1 MLLDES
7 RQVKRKNGFTFLVK
21 PFSEFYHQRG
31 SPTFP
36 TNNGNETLKF
46 DCVGAAKTSSVV
58 FPRSSKS
65 AIGAFGI
72 CVEAFSVQSK
82 SSNTTHRRR
91 NSLPDRKIFMCL
103 SGWST
108 SVWNNLAFRKIR
120 FAITRK
126 RD

>member
-82 SSNTTHRRR
+82 SLVLKLFCTVM
-91 NSLPDRKIFMCL
+91 F
-103 SGWST
+103 
-108 SVWNNLAFRKIR
+108 VLAVRIPCTVATPGFPNKLFKMVIPPG
-120 FAITRK
+120 TVLLL
-126 RD
+126 

>member
-1 MLLDES
+1 MSDLSKLLNSRYDEIEELICL
-7 RQVKRKNGFTFLVK
+7 TF
-21 PFSEFYHQRG
+21 SHG
-31 SPTFP
+31 
-36 TNNGNETLKF
+36 TLY
-46 DCVGAAKTSSVV
+46 
-58 FPRSSKS
+58 
-65 AIGAFGI
+65 GI
-72 CVEAFSVQSK
+72 VQSK

-91 NSLPDRKIFMCL
+91 NSLPNRKIFMCL